1 MIDFMF
7 AAGARAAFEAEAA
20 RLGWGQMVD
29 GEFVPNAGV
38 DIDVIGDL
46 VSLPGKYDAAG
57 NEIEAPVTKGPHVN
71 VRLSGSAAAAT
82 RRRIDRRLGTHYGD
96 VDAAMTAW
104 FTQAGTTEVT
114 DRVAARVRTRFATA
128 KDATRRQKDG
138 VTYIGSALA
147 VAARKRLWA
156 GEDA

>member
-20 RLGWGQMVD
+20 RLGWGRMVD

-104 FTQAGTTEVT
+104 FAQSGTTEVN
-114 DRVAARVRTRFATA
+114 DRVDARVKARFAKA
-128 KDATRRQKDG
+128 RDVTRRRKAG
-138 VTYIGSALA
+138 VTYIGPPSA
-147 VAARKRLWA
+147 VTARKRLWA
-156 GEDA
+156 GDAV